1 MLEQI
6 FVEIDNL
13 LKEENIEEACEMM
26 KFISSYHL
34 TDQQQY
40 LYSRY
45 KEKINNLKKETLLK
59 VDNNKK
65 TNDENFN
72 NKIKNRLSILQ
83 DARNKLFEC
92 EKIGENT
99 LEHLDSQREQIK
111 NMNDKTANVNS
122 NMSVS
127 SKLTSKMNSWWR

>member
-13 LKEENIEEACEMM
+13 LKQGNIEEACEMI

-40 LYSRY
+40 IYSRY
-45 KEKINNLKKETLLK
+45 KEKINNLKKEYLLK
-59 VDNNKK
+59 LDTNKK
-65 TNDENFN
+65 SDEIHI
-72 NKIKNRLSILQ
+72 KIKNRLSILQ
-83 DARNKLFEC
+83 DARNKLYEC

-111 NMNDKTANVNS
+111 NMNDKTVNVNS

>member
-13 LKEENIEEACEMM
+13 LKQGNIEEACEMI

-40 LYSRY
+40 IYSRY
-45 KEKINNLKKETLLK
+45 KEKINNLKKEFLLK
-59 VDNNKK
+59 LDTNKK
-65 TNDENFN
+65 SDEIHI
-72 NKIKNRLSILQ
+72 KIKNRLSILQ
-83 DARNKLFEC
+83 DARNKLYEC

-111 NMNDKTANVNS
+111 NMNDKTVNVNS